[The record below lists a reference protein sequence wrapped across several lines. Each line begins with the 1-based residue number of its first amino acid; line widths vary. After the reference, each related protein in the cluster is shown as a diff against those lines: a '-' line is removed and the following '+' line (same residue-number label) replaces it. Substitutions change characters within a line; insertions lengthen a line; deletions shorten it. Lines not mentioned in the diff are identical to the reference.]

1 VCIFGFRV
9 VLLGYMRLSA
19 LLMHGVQHLGT
30 YFILKL
36 DAVCCMFIRGCARRI
51 VCAKVVKKYGLGL
64 QIALELRSF
73 VAEECRCRLSIAP
86 VHYLRPFSGRGRC
99 PGVGQMSE
107 PNVRSPALAPLHSTQ
122 TLATTMEPI
131 ATTSEQ
137 NSPREGA
144 TRESAAHAARI
155 SGVACRT
162 RAVARAVCHVLRP
175 PSTAA
180 DCTSTSNLSSCS
192 QYWSGYGRK
201 QTS

>member
-9 VLLGYMRLSA
+9 VLLGYIRLSA

-107 PNVRSPALAPLHSTQ
+107 PNVRSPALAQSPQH
-122 TLATTMEPI
+122 ADVGDDDG
-131 ATTSEQ
+131 A
-137 NSPREGA
+137 NS
-144 TRESAAHAARI
+144 
-155 SGVACRT
+155 
-162 RAVARAVCHVLRP
+162 
-175 PSTAA
+175 
-180 DCTSTSNLSSCS
+180 DD
-192 QYWSGYGRK
+192 Q
-201 QTS
+201 